1 MSSAPKRYEVATYGE
16 TLLIGGIFL
25 FILIVLYPKSIL
37 QEQVLSES
45 RNYDL
50 TMAYLRNMIKLEP
63 QNDELLV
70 RMAKLSIDRGKLDLG
85 NELLVLLRQSDAP
98 MLIEQRRLLEYRLL
112 KAEKGLHV
120 TLERQNEIDVQMRAK
135 MSEALQAGVNDP
147 DLAKVWYEEASALEE
162 AHAALGFLRPLIA
175 LREPQWLERCVYL
188 AGSLGVYETQLECVE
203 ALLLVDEARSNEWMR
218 ARYHVALAAEH
229 KELALQSALAL
240 AQSEPRYF
248 DEAATLYASIGN
260 FKAASDLMLERY
272 ERTGEATF
280 LLRAIE
286 WLRAGER
293 IDAMVALIQ
302 RHEERHLNDPS
313 VINAMMRIY
322 LAAQR
327 LSEARLLA
335 EKVLR
340 RQP

>member
-1 MSSAPKRYEVATYGE
+1 MSSADKRYEVASYGE
-16 TLLIGGIFL
+16 TLFIGGIFL
-25 FILIVLYPKSIL
+25 FILIVLYPKEML

-70 RMAKLSIDRGKLDLG
+70 RLTKLSIERGKLDLG
-85 NELLVLLRQSDAP
+85 SELLVLLRQSDAP
-98 MLIEQRRLLEYRLL
+98 MLIEQRRILEYRLL

-120 TLERQNEIDVQMRAK
+120 TLERQNEIDAQMRLV
-135 MSEALQAGVNDP
+135 MFEAVQAGVSDP
-147 DLAKVWYEEASALEE
+147 DLAKVWFEEATALEE
-162 AHAALGFLRPLIA
+162 SQAALHFLRPLIKG
-175 LREPQWLERCVYL
+175 REPQWLERCVYL
-188 AGSLGVYETQLECVE
+188 AGSLGEVATQLECVE
-203 ALLLVDEARSNEWMR
+203 ALLLVDEARRVEWMR
-218 ARYHVALAAEH
+218 ARYHVALAAER
-229 KELALQSALAL
+229 KELALQSALLL

-248 DEAATLYASIGN
+248 DEAATLYAATGN

-272 ERTGEATF
+272 ERTGDAAL

-286 WLRAGER
+286 WLRAGDQIE
-293 IDAMVALIQ
+293 AMVALMQ
-302 RHEERHLNDPS
+302 RHEARYLNDPS
-313 VINAMMRIY
+313 VSNAMMRIY

-327 LSEARLLA
+327 LGEARLLA
-335 EKVLR
+335 EKLLR